1 MRNNV
6 IIQQLYFGTRFYW
19 LGLTCAG
26 VFVLAWLLEW
36 PLIIAQVFFLLSL
49 SLVFIDLVYL
59 FLPRHRFT
67 CTRSLASRI
76 SNSDYNPVKLM
87 LWHSYPL
94 PVHIRL
100 IEEFPEQLQARSN
113 TYRGKFTPYKK
124 HDIQYQLRPVDRGD
138 YQFGYTICIIGTQL
152 GLIKRRRKASE
163 PQLVKVYPSFLQLRQ
178 FQLLAQTAQVQ
189 EQGTRQLRKIGHSLE
204 FDHIK
209 AYVRGDDV
217 RAVNWKATARRA
229 DLMVNSY
236 VDERSQQVYC
246 VIDKG
251 RLMKM
256 PFRGLSLMDYAINST
271 LVLAS
276 VALHRQDRFGL
287 ITFSHRSGE
296 YVNADKKPGQL
307 KIVQEA
313 LYRINTEFYE
323 SDYEKLYLQLR
334 TQVKQRSM
342 IVLFTNFES
351 AAGMRRQLPYLRL
364 IARHHLLLVVFFEN
378 TELAALADTPAANLN
393 ELYTNTIAG
402 KFVFDKKMMVR
413 ELTKH
418 GIMSLLTP
426 PEELTIQA
434 VNKYVEL
441 KTRQAV

>member
-6 IIQQLYFGTRFYW
+6 IIQELYFGTRFYW
-19 LGLTCAG
+19 FGLMAGG
-26 VFVLAWLLEW
+26 VFVLVWMLEW
-36 PLIIAQVFFLLSL
+36 PIEIAQVFFLLWLAL
-49 SLVFIDLVYL
+49 SLTDLVYL

-67 CTRSLASRI
+67 CTRSIAARI

-94 PVHIRL
+94 PVRIRL
-100 IEEFPEQLQARSN
+100 IEEFPEQLQARDN
-113 TYRGKFTPYKK
+113 TYRGKFAPYKK
-124 HDIQYQLRPVDRGD
+124 HDVQYMLRPVNRGD
-138 YQFGYTICIIGTQL
+138 YQFGHTICIIGSQL
-152 GLIKRRRKASE
+152 GLIKRRRKGSE

-256 PFRGLSLMDYAINST
+256 PFKGLSLMDYAINST
-271 LVLAS
+271 LVMAS

-313 LYRINTEFYE
+313 LYRINTEFFE

-378 TELAALADTPAANLN
+378 TELAQLADTPAGNLN

-426 PEELTIQA
+426 PEELTIQT